1 MKDLLTKPLKT
12 MGLVILTV
20 IMYGTIAFML
30 TMYAMSPMIGDRM
43 P

>member
-20 IMYGTIAFML
+20 IMYASIAFML
-30 TMYAMSPMIGDRM
+30 TMYAMSPTIGETM

>member
-30 TMYAMSPMIGDRM
+30 TMYAMSPIGDRM